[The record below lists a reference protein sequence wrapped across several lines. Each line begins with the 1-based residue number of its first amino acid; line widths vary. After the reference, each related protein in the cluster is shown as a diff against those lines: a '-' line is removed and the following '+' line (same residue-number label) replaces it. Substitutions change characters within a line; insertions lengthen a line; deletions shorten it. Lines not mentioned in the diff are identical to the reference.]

1 MNDDFTNNVQ
11 LVLKHAKEEA
21 IRLGHSYV
29 GSEHLI
35 LGIIKNKNG
44 NAIKL
49 LEDIGCNINE
59 LEQMIEDL
67 IKTSSSNTVS
77 LGHLPLTR
85 RAERIIKNAYIES
98 KKLNQSKADDSHI
111 LLSIAKENDGIASE
125 IFTTLEIEYK
135 LLIKLLMTDNKKTTN
150 NSRDKSETPTLELFS
165 RNISLMAEKDELDPV
180 IGRESEIERVA
191 QILSRR
197 KKNNPVLIGEP
208 GVGKTA
214 IIEGLA
220 LRIKEKTVPRILWK
234 QSVLSLDLA
243 GLIAGTKYRGQFEE
257 RMRALM
263 LELENS
269 SNNIIFIDEL
279 HTLVGAGSASGSLDA
294 ANMFKPALARGEI
307 QIIGATTLDEYRKH
321 IEKDGA
327 LERRF
332 QRIMVNPPSKIDT
345 IKILNGLQNKY
356 EKHHKV
362 KYSQEAIEACVN
374 LSDRY
379 ITDKYLPDKAIDVLD
394 EVGSRVRIHNINVPK
409 NIINLERKVSLITKQ
424 KEKSIKNQNFEKAA
438 ILRDKEKKILTKINK
453 QQNNWKS
460 DKEEDF
466 PIITSDEVSN
476 VISMITGIPLTKV
489 AESETKRLLN
499 MSNSLKNKI
508 IGQDEAIES
517 LSKAILRSRS
527 GFDNPKRPIGS
538 FIFLGPTGIGK
549 TELAKTLSKY
559 LFTDEEALIKI
570 DMSEYM
576 ERYNV
581 SRLIGAPPGYVGH
594 EDGGQLT
601 EKVRR
606 FPYSVVLFDEIEKAH
621 KDVFNIL
628 LQILDEGSVT
638 DSLGRKIDFKNTILI
653 LTSNIGTTALPSSS
667 IGFSS
672 KINNI
677 NNIENDD
684 ISILDEVKK
693 YFNPEF
699 LNRLD
704 EIITFNSLTIDNL
717 YNIIDLLII
726 DLKNNLKNKNVSLI
740 ISKTAKEFIIRN
752 IDHREWGAR
761 PIRRA
766 IQNHIENII
775 AEKFIK
781 GEFSENGK
789 ISIKAKG
796 NSLVFTQFKSKNTRL
811 KTAK

>member
-1 MNDDFTNNVQ
+1 MNEDFTNNVQ
-11 LVLKHAKEEA
+11 LVLKYAKEEA
-21 IRLGHSYV
+21 IKFGHSYV
-29 GSEHLI
+29 GSEHLV

-44 NAIKL
+44 NAVQL

-67 IKTSSSNTVS
+67 IKPSGTTTMS

-85 RAERIIKNAYIES
+85 RAERIIKNSYIES
-98 KKLNQSKADDSHI
+98 KKDNQNKADDIHI
-111 LLSIAKENDGIASE
+111 LLSIAKENEGIASD
-125 IFTTLEIEYK
+125 IFKTLEIEYE
-135 LLIKLLMTDNKKTTN
+135 LLVKFLRSNKKVIKN
-150 NSRDKSETPTLELFS
+150 LNPNEKSDTPTLDLFS
-165 RNISLMAEKDELDPV
+165 RNISLMAENNELDPV
-180 IGRESEIERVA
+180 IGREREIERVA

-220 LRIKEKTVPRILWK
+220 IRIKEKTVPRILWK

-243 GLIAGTKYRGQFEE
+243 ALIAGTKYRGQFEE

-307 QIIGATTLDEYRKH
+307 QIIGATTLDEYRRH

-332 QRIMVNPPSKIDT
+332 QKIMVNSPSKNDT
-345 IKILNGLQNKY
+345 IKILKGLQQKY

-362 KYSQEAIEACVN
+362 KYSEEAIIACVG
-374 LSDRY
+374 LSERY

-394 EVGSRVRIHNINVPK
+394 EVGSRVRIHNINVPD
-409 NIINLERKVSLITKQ
+409 NIIKLERQLSTVTKK
-424 KEKSIKNQNFEKAA
+424 KENSIKNQKFENAA
-438 ILRDKEKKILTKINK
+438 ILRDKEKRIISKINAHQDDWK
-453 QQNNWKS
+453 NNKNN
-460 DKEEDF
+460 EL
-466 PIITSDEVSN
+466 PVITEDEVSN

-489 AESETKRLLN
+489 AESETKKILN
-499 MSNSLKNKI
+499 MPDTLKKEI
-508 IGQDEAIES
+508 IGQDQAINS

-527 GFDNPKRPIGS
+527 GFDNPRRPIGS

-549 TELAKTLSKY
+549 TELAKSLSNY

-581 SRLIGAPPGYVGH
+581 SRLIGAPPGYIGH
-594 EDGGQLT
+594 EEGGQLT

-628 LQILDEGSVT
+628 LQILDEGTVT

-653 LTSNIGTTALPSSS
+653 LTSNIGTTALSSS
-667 IGFSS
+667 SFGFL
-672 KINNI
+672 NTN
-677 NNIENDD
+677 ENKDQD
-684 ISILDEVKK
+684 NSILDEVEK

-704 EIITFNSLTIDNL
+704 EIIIFNSLTITDL
-717 YNIIDLLII
+717 YNIIDLLLL
-726 DLKNNLKNKNVSLI
+726 DLKNNLKNKNVSLVV
-740 ISKTAKEFIIRN
+740 SKTAKEFIIRN

-766 IQNHIENII
+766 IQNFIENII

-781 GEFSENGK
+781 GEFVENGK
-789 ISIKAKG
+789 ISIKSK
-796 NSLVFTQFKSKNTRL
+796 NNQLVFNQFFAKKIK

>member
-1 MNDDFTNNVQ
+1 MNEDFTNNVQ
-11 LVLKHAKEEA
+11 LVLKYSKEEA
-21 IRLGHSYV
+21 IRFGHSYV
-29 GSEHLI
+29 GSEHLL

-49 LEDIGCNINE
+49 LEDIGCNINDMQ
-59 LEQMIEDL
+59 QMIEDL
-67 IKTSSSNTVS
+67 LRPSVTSSMS

-85 RAERIIKNAYIES
+85 RAERIIKNSYIES
-98 KKLNQSKADDSHI
+98 KKTKHKKADDIHL
-111 LLSIAKENDGIASE
+111 LLSISKEDGGVASD
-125 IFTTLEIEYK
+125 IFKTLEIDYE
-135 LLIKLLMTDNKKTTN
+135 LLSKMLFSDNIKRKDSNAKNETD
-150 NSRDKSETPTLELFS
+150 TPTLEMFS
-165 RNISLMAEKDELDPV
+165 RNISEMAENNELDPV

-220 LRIKEKTVPRILWK
+220 IRIKEKTVPRILWK

-243 GLIAGTKYRGQFEE
+243 ALIAGTKYRGQFEE
-257 RMRALM
+257 RMRSLM
-263 LELENS
+263 LELEKS

-332 QRIMVNPPSKIDT
+332 QKIMINSPSKDDT
-345 IKILNGLQNKY
+345 VKILQGLQNKY

-362 KYSQEAIEACVN
+362 RYSEAAIKACVN

-379 ITDKYLPDKAIDVLD
+379 ITDKFLPDKAIDVLD
-394 EVGSRVRIHNINVPK
+394 EVGSRVRIHNINVPDK
-409 NIINLERKVSLITKQ
+409 IIKLERKVSQITKQ
-424 KEKSIKNQNFEKAA
+424 KETSIKNQNFEEAA
-438 ILRDKEKKILTKINK
+438 LLRDKEKKILTKINK
-453 QQNNWKS
+453 HQSNWKNDTDS
-460 DKEEDF
+460 NY
-466 PIITSDEVSN
+466 PIITEDEVSN

-489 AESETKRLLN
+489 AESESKRLLN
-499 MSNSLKNKI
+499 MPNSLKTKI
-508 IGQDEAIES
+508 IGQDNAIES

-549 TELAKTLSKY
+549 TELAKTLSNY

-594 EDGGQLT
+594 EEGGQLT

-628 LQILDEGSVT
+628 LQILDEGTVT

-653 LTSNIGTTALPSSS
+653 LTSNIGTSTVASSS
-667 IGFSS
+667 YGFNNH
-672 KINNI
+672 KIDET
-677 NNIENDD
+677 IEKDKM
-684 ISILDEVKK
+684 ILDEVKK

-704 EIITFNSLTIDNL
+704 EIITFNSLTINNL
-717 YNIIDLLII
+717 YNIIDLLLI
-726 DLKNNLKNKNVSLI
+726 DLKQNLKNKNVSLLV
-740 ISKTAKEFIIRN
+740 SKTAKEFIIRN

-766 IQNHIENII
+766 IQNLIENVI
-775 AEKFIK
+775 AEKFVK
-781 GEFSENGK
+781 GEFVENGR
-789 ISIKAKG
+789 ISIKAKN
-796 NSLVFTQFKSKNTRL
+796 NSLIFNQFFITKKEAN
-811 KTAK
+811 TAK